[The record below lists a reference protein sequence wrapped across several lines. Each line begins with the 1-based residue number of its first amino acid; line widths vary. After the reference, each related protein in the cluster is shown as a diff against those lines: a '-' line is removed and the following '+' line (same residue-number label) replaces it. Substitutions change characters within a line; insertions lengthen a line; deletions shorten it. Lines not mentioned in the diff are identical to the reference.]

1 MRFTLHAEIDRG
13 MIETCYDGNGEKIYA
28 VAFHANL
35 TEVERVYATIPAV
48 TSGRREPERK
58 ELQYTVFSASWRGIK
73 FETRKRDDHKFETI
87 ESSNE
92 LGDNDGRLG
101 YGWHKDGGW
110 K

>member
-1 MRFTLHAEIDRG
+1 

-92 LGDNDGRLG
+92 LDDNDGRLG